1 MNLQELKQKT
11 PAELLHFAEELQ
23 IENASSLRKQ
33 DMIEIPD
40 GFDLV
45 EPVYQTMDAEI
56 TLEDRIND
64 EVRSLLNQYQD
75 QMRQNGASYQ
85 EMFKLI
91 KNKLVRERKLV
102 L

>member
-1 MNLQELKQKT
+1 MALRREYVRLLSVKLVEELKRQ
-11 PAELLHFAEELQ
+11 E
-23 IENASSLRKQ
+23 
-33 DMIEIPD
+33 MIEVPE
-40 GFDLV
+40 GFDLS
-45 EPVYQTMDAEI
+45 EPVFQTMDAEI
-56 TLEDRIND
+56 SLEDRINE

>member
-1 MNLQELKQKT
+1 MALRREYVQ
-11 PAELLHFAEELQ
+11 LLSKKIVEELV
-23 IENASSLRKQ
+23 KQ
-33 DMIEIPD
+33 EMIEIPD

-45 EPVYQTMDAEI
+45 EQLFPVMDAEVN
-56 TLEDRIND
+56 LEDRINE
-64 EVRSLLNQYQD
+64 EVRLLLNQYQD
-75 QMRQNGASYQ
+75 QMRQSGASYQ

>member
-1 MNLQELKQKT
+1 MALRREYVR
-11 PAELLHFAEELQ
+11 LLSMKIVEELQ
-23 IENASSLRKQ
+23 KQ
-33 DMIEIPD
+33 EMIAVPE
-40 GFDLV
+40 GFDLT
-45 EPVYQTMDAEI
+45 EPLFQIMDAEI
-56 TLEDRIND
+56 SLEDRIND

>member
-1 MNLQELKQKT
+1 MALRREYVR
-11 PAELLHFAEELQ
+11 LLSAKLVEELQ
-23 IENASSLRKQ
+23 KQ
-33 DMIEIPD
+33 EMIGIPE
-40 GFDLV
+40 GFNLK
-45 EPVYQTMDAEI
+45 EPLFQTMDAEI
-56 TLEDRIND
+56 SLEDRIND

>member
-1 MNLQELKQKT
+1 M
-11 PAELLHFAEELQ
+11 
-23 IENASSLRKQ
+23 SLRKEYVHLLSKKVVQ
-33 DMIEIPD
+33 ELIEQEMIEIPE

-45 EPVYQTMDAEI
+45 EQLFQVMEAEI
-56 TLEDRIND
+56 NLEDKIND
-64 EVRSLLNQYQD
+64 EVRVLLNQYQD
-75 QMRQNGASYQ
+75 QMRQSGASYQ